1 MLVLRQV
8 TKSYGHQ
15 RVVDRVDLPFDRG
28 KTTVL
33 IGPSGCGK
41 STLLRLLIGLIP
53 PDQGVIEL
61 DGVPLPS
68 LPLVKLRQ
76 RFGYV
81 MQSGG
86 LFPHLTV
93 RENIILPADFHR
105 WPVERIASRVEDLIT
120 LARLPADLLDR
131 YPAQI
136 SGGQRQ
142 RVSLMRALML
152 DPDVL
157 LFDEP
162 LGALDPMIRSQLQT
176 ELQGLFRSLGKTVV
190 FVTHDLHEAAFFADD
205 MVLLRQGR
213 IEQSGTPHS
222 FIEHPANAF
231 VKEFLSA
238 QQNHLLLSNLTA

>member
-1 MLVLRQV
+1 
-8 TKSYGHQ
+8 
-15 RVVDRVDLPFDRG
+15 
-28 KTTVL
+28 
-33 IGPSGCGK
+33 
-41 STLLRLLIGLIP
+41 
-53 PDQGVIEL
+53 
-61 DGVPLPS
+61 
-68 LPLVKLRQ
+68 
-76 RFGYV
+76 
-81 MQSGG
+81 
-86 LFPHLTV
+86 
-93 RENIILPADFHR
+93 
-105 WPVERIASRVEDLIT
+105 

-213 IEQSGTPHS
+213 IEQSGTPRS
-222 FIEHPANAF
+222 FIEHPANGF

-238 QQNHLLLSNLTA
+238 QQNHLLLSNLTS